1 MAGYRELY
9 MVQRPLSF
17 AGIEA
22 SRKPVYSIV
31 GAPFDS
37 TSSYRSGQRFAPA
50 AIREA
55 SINIEGNGYAID
67 GFIDDVPLRDEG
79 DIVVSHGN
87 VHETL
92 TRIAKVITEILED
105 NATPVVIGGEHTV
118 TLGVLRGIAASG
130 RKPCIISLDAH
141 FDLRDDYLGER
152 YSHACWLRRA
162 LEEMGVRAV
171 VVGVRAFDKE
181 ELVYAENSGLVT
193 YIPSWVIKSL
203 GLRAALLRIKSALSP
218 CSKVYLT
225 IDMDFLDPAYA
236 PGVGNPEPGGL
247 DIQEGLQLASELAKS
262 FSIIGV
268 DVVEVTPNYDP
279 SGITSIAAAKIMQ
292 QVLLASWEARR
303 NKLVINK

>member
-1 MAGYRELY
+1 MA
-9 MVQRPLSF
+9 QRPLSF

-31 GAPFDS
+31 GVPFDS
-37 TSSYRSGQRFAPA
+37 TSSYRPGQRFAPM

-55 SINIEGNGYAID
+55 SMNIEGNGYAVD

-92 TRIAKVITEILED
+92 TRVAKVIAEILEE
-105 NATPVVIGGEHTV
+105 NVTPVVIGGEHTV
-118 TLGVLRGIAASG
+118 TLGVLRGIVAWG
-130 RKPCIISLDAH
+130 HKPCIVSLDAH

-162 LEEMGVRAV
+162 LEETGVKAV

-181 ELVYAENSGLVT
+181 ELVYAENSGLVS
-193 YIPSWVIKSL
+193 YIPSWGIKSL

-218 CSKVYLT
+218 CSKIYLT

-247 DIQEGLQLASELAKS
+247 DIHEGLYLASELAKS
-262 FSIIGV
+262 FNIIGV
-268 DVVEVTPNYDP
+268 DVVEVAPIYDH
-279 SGITSIAAAKIMQ
+279 SGITSIAAAKIIQ

-303 NKLVINK
+303 NKVYK